1 MIGCEFIDDDVA
13 FQFGVGVNHSHCK
26 DRWSAVKEPL
36 WRQRRGSQREY
47 TSSALQTYAI
57 VRDQLGASEESQDVS
72 GGVGVGENETRVHA
86 SKLPT
91 RRPVVAGRSAVSAE
105 AQAQASV
112 DNLLDVLDLDES
124 RGRTTEDI
132 FTGQSQSMPTGRI
145 YGGQVLGQSIMAA
158 ERTMPE
164 DRAVH
169 SMHGYF
175 LRPGDSTQGLTI
187 AVDRIHDGRSFS
199 TRRSQAY
206 QNGVPIFSMIASF
219 QDEAPGLEHAEAMP
233 EGVPQPEDIEPD
245 EQRVVGPASAA
256 MRLLTDRPVDIR
268 HIETPLYVASDDERS
283 ARQAVWMR
291 MRAPMPDDPR
301 LHRAALAYLS
311 DMTIQE
317 SILRAHRVTWSTDGL
332 KVASLD
338 HAMWWHRPARV
349 DEWLLYVQESPN
361 ARGGRGLATGR
372 IYTRDG
378 VLAASVA
385 QEIMVRVPAG

>member
-1 MIGCEFIDDDVA
+1 M
-13 FQFGVGVNHSHCK
+13 
-26 DRWSAVKEPL
+26 SA
-36 WRQRRGSQREY
+36 
-47 TSSALQTYAI
+47 
-57 VRDQLGASEESQDVS
+57 D
-72 GGVGVGENETRVHA
+72 
-86 SKLPT
+86 
-91 RRPVVAGRSAVSAE
+91 

-112 DNLLDVLDLDES
+112 DGLLDVLDLDET
-124 RGRTTEDI
+124 RARTTEDI
-132 FTGQSQSMPTGRI
+132 FTGRSQSMPTGRI
-145 YGGQVLGQSIMAA
+145 YGGQVLGQSLIAA
-158 ERTMPE
+158 ERTMPP
-164 DRAVH
+164 DRAAH

-219 QDEAPGLEHAEAMP
+219 QDEAPGLEHAAPMP
-233 EGVPQPEDIEPD
+233 DGIPQPEDLAAD
-245 EQRVVGPASAA
+245 EELLDGAGPLALRMLS
-256 MRLLTDRPVDIR
+256 DRPVDTR
-268 HIETPLYVASDDERS
+268 HVQPPIYITADGEQA
-283 ARQAVWMR
+283 AHQAVWMR
-291 MRAPMPDDPR
+291 LRAPMPDDPR

-317 SILRAHRVTWSTDGL
+317 SILRAHGIAWARDRL

-349 DEWLLYVQESPN
+349 DEWLLFVQESPN

-378 VLAASVA
+378 ALVASVA
-385 QEIMVRVPAG
+385 QEIMIRVPEAGSDPSVVT

>member
-1 MIGCEFIDDDVA
+1 M
-13 FQFGVGVNHSHCK
+13 
-26 DRWSAVKEPL
+26 SA
-36 WRQRRGSQREY
+36 
-47 TSSALQTYAI
+47 
-57 VRDQLGASEESQDVS
+57 D
-72 GGVGVGENETRVHA
+72 
-86 SKLPT
+86 
-91 RRPVVAGRSAVSAE
+91 

-112 DNLLDVLDLDES
+112 DNLIDVLDLDETQA
-124 RGRTTEDI
+124 RTTEDI
-132 FTGQSQSMPTGRI
+132 FTGRSQSMPTGRI
-145 YGGQVLGQSIMAA
+145 YGGQVLGQSVIAA

-175 LRPGDSTQGLTI
+175 LRPGDSAQGVTI

-219 QDEAPGLEHAEAMP
+219 QDEAPGLEHARPMP
-233 EGVPQPEDIEPD
+233 TDIPQPDDIAPD
-245 EQRVVGPASAA
+245 EQRVAGAPAFAVRMLSE
-256 MRLLTDRPVDIR
+256 RPVDTR
-268 HIETPLYVASDDERS
+268 HVESPMYLSVDGEPS
-283 ARQAVWMR
+283 AQQAVWMR
-291 MRAPMPDDPR
+291 MRAPMPDDAR

-317 SILRAHRVTWSTDGL
+317 SILRAHGVTWATPGL

-338 HAMWWHRPARV
+338 HAMWWHRHARV

-372 IYTRDG
+372 IYTQDG
-378 VLAASVA
+378 VLAATVA
-385 QEIMVRVPAG
+385 QEIMIRVPAS

>member
-1 MIGCEFIDDDVA
+1 M
-13 FQFGVGVNHSHCK
+13 
-26 DRWSAVKEPL
+26 SA
-36 WRQRRGSQREY
+36 
-47 TSSALQTYAI
+47 
-57 VRDQLGASEESQDVS
+57 D
-72 GGVGVGENETRVHA
+72 
-86 SKLPT
+86 
-91 RRPVVAGRSAVSAE
+91 

-112 DNLLDVLDLDES
+112 DNLLEVLDLDETQA
-124 RGRTTEDI
+124 RTEEDI
-132 FTGQSQSMPTGRI
+132 FTGRSHSMPTGRI
-145 YGGQVLGQSIMAA
+145 YGGQVLGQSLIAA
-158 ERTMPE
+158 ERTMSE

-175 LRPGDSTQGLTI
+175 LRPGDSSQGLTI

-219 QDEAPGLEHAEAMP
+219 QDEAPGVEHAQPMP
-233 EGVPQPEDIEPD
+233 DGVPSPDDIPPD
-245 EQRVVGPASAA
+245 EQRMEGVLPHALR
-256 MRLLTDRPVDIR
+256 MLMDRPVDMR
-268 HIETPLYVASDDERS
+268 HVETPLYVSADGERK
-283 ARQAVWMR
+283 AQQAVWMR

-311 DMTIQE
+311 DMSIQE
-317 SILRAHRVTWSTDGL
+317 SILRAHGVPWATPGL

-372 IYTRDG
+372 IYTQSG
-378 VLAASVA
+378 VLAASVT
-385 QEIMVRVPAG
+385 QEIMIRVPEAT